1 MLYRP
6 CYRDPMFDMD
16 YIVDVHSQSMMI
28 VVVLPLVDWLV
39 DWIGWLI

>member
-1 MLYRP
+1 
-6 CYRDPMFDMD
+6 MFDMD